1 MTRTTYFLIL
11 AVSGAYNS
19 YTQSIPPAKIT
30 SIDATIG
37 AGSYQGSLSLSCF
50 HTRRLST
57 SKKFGIGLGVRLTSF
72 LGANVYYVT
81 APAKLTSDGT
91 SPLVIFKKNNVDNM
105 DSLLIK
111 SPQINALNLAINL
124 EYQVSTRLIAGFNID
139 VVGFS
144 FGKKTK
150 GNYING
156 FEGKNTEANPT
167 PFNILLISDND
178 KGSLNSEFYLK
189 YSINHRWGFKLA
201 GQFLFTEYTTTTPVQ
216 TVPEENDRFRNK
228 SLMLSIGGSYKL

>member
-1 MTRTTYFLIL
+1 MTRAAYFLIL
-11 AVSGAYNS
+11 AVSGAYDGC
-19 YTQSIPPAKIT
+19 TQSMPPAKIT

-37 AGSYQGSLSLSCF
+37 VGSYRGSASLSCF
-50 HTRRLST
+50 HTWRLST
-57 SKKFGIGLGVRLTSF
+57 SRKFGVGLGARLTSF
-72 LGANVYYVT
+72 AGTNIYYVT

-91 SPLVIFKKNNVDNM
+91 SPLIIFKENNVDNM

-111 SPQINALNLAINL
+111 SPQINALNFAINL
-124 EYQVSTRLIAGFNID
+124 EYQVGARLIAGFNID
-139 VVGFS
+139 AVGFS
-144 FGKKTK
+144 FGKKVK

-156 FEGKNTEANPT
+156 FEGKNTEASPT

-189 YSINHRWGFKLA
+189 YSISDRWSFKLA
-201 GQFLFTEYTTTTPVQ
+201 GQFMFTEYTTTTPVQ

-228 SLMLSIGGSYKL
+228 SLMFSAGGSYKL